1 MNKFKTFI
9 SDKENLTIFITML
22 LNFVLMIA
30 LIVGGSLV
38 LQNQTNIENKAYSS
52 LFFTFATYELIGIFI
67 NWNYYKDNISFSE
80 VFIYNLLFSLLIPSF
95 VLYYINREK
104 ITERRNKN
112 KEELKVAREN
122 LRKKINERKNTKKIK
137 VDKNNI
143 KPVYLTSELNIVK
156 EDKSKEVKE
165 EIKKDNQKENKEK
178 IHENK

>member
-9 SDKENLTIFITML
+9 SDKENLTIFITMI
-22 LNFVLMIA
+22 LNFVLMIV

-38 LQNQTNIENKAYSS
+38 LQNQINIENKAYSS

-95 VLYYINREK
+95 VLYYINREQ
-104 ITERRNKN
+104 IIERRNKN
-112 KEELKVAREN
+112 KEKLKVSREN
-122 LRKKINERKNTKKIK
+122 LRKKINERKNTKKTK

-156 EDKSKEVKE
+156 EDNHK
-165 EIKKDNQKENKEK
+165 EIKKEIEKDNKEN
-178 IHENK
+178 INENK